1 MNPSASSGRTIPEAH
16 RETPRPSPRGV
27 GAQQPLAEA
36 PYGKDHHAR
45 SGRGRRRPP
54 RRGAGPHPSGQR
66 LRHRRRARWGGRRA
80 VRWDGHLRRHH
91 PGRHAAQGRR
101 LHRGPAPAPGPR
113 EHPHP
118 AAHRPRC
125 HQRQDLRLRL
135 RRRRLH
141 DQALLPR
148 RASGPLAR
156 PHAAP
161 GRCRLRD
168 AHRGRPHAEPGIHGS
183 HLRKRIHS
191 PVAEGVRHRPHPAG
205 LAGGGAFEGAAHQPR
220 LGSLL
225 QRFRQ
230 QRGGLHLV
238 SAEEKWPTWGRRRGS
253 RPFAR

>member
-1 MNPSASSGRTIPEAH
+1 MGRYNEPQ
-16 RETPRPSPRGV
+16 RFPRPPGPRSAPRNAATEPQDV

-118 AAHRPRC
+118 AAHCPRC

-148 RASGPLAR
+148 RASGPPAR

-205 LAGGGAFEGAAHQPR
+205 LAGGSAFRRSSSSAAPGVPPPALPTTTWR
-220 LGSLL
+220 PTS
-225 QRFRQ
+225 RFCGR
-230 QRGGLHLV
+230 
-238 SAEEKWPTWGRRRGS
+238 KWPTWGRR
-253 RPFAR
+253 